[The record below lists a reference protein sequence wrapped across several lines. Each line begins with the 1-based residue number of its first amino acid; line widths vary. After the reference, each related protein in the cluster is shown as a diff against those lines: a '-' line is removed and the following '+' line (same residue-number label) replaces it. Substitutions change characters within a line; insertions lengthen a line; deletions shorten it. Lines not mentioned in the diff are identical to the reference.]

1 MIMTGDIRGGT
12 VFKNGN
18 DVVVVQRMLGIKGGR
33 NGQVKRL
40 RVRNILTN
48 QTSELGLDMGE
59 KFEDVSIDYHKMKLS
74 YLDGDNWIF
83 IDQDSYDQH
92 ELTKDDLGEAAD
104 YMTPEDDIEVE
115 VGFYE
120 GKAVSVT
127 LPINVVRTITYCE
140 PGIKGDTSGKSSK
153 PATLDT
159 GFSVQVP
166 LFCDIG
172 TKIILDTRDGTFV
185 ERAK

>member
-1 MIMTGDIRGGT
+1 MLMTGDIRGGT
-12 VFKNGN
+12 VFKNGS

-40 RVRNILTN
+40 RVKNILTG

-59 KFEDVSIDYHKMKLS
+59 KFEDVSLDYHKVRLS
-74 YLDGDNWIF
+74 YIDGDNWIF
-83 IDQDSYDQH
+83 MDQESFEQI
-92 ELTKDDLGEAAD
+92 ELNKEVLGDNIGYMTTEDDLE
-104 YMTPEDDIEVE
+104 IEVA
-115 VGFYE
+115 FYE
-120 GKAVSVT
+120 GQAVSVT
-127 LPINVVRTITYCE
+127 LPTNVVRTITYCE
-140 PGIKGDTSGKSSK
+140 PGVKGDTSGKTFK

-159 GFSVQVP
+159 GLEITVP

-172 TKIILDTRDGTFV
+172 TKIILDTRDGSFV

>member
-12 VFKNGN
+12 VFKVGN
-18 DVVVVQRMLGIKGGR
+18 DVVVVQKMLGIKGGR

-40 RVRNILTN
+40 RVRNILTGS
-48 QTSELGLDMGE
+48 TSELGLDMGE
-59 KFEDVSIDYHKMKLS
+59 KFEDVSIEYHTMKPS
-74 YLDGDNWIF
+74 YMDGDTWVF
-83 IDQDSYDQH
+83 MDQESYEQH
-92 ELTKDDLGEAAD
+92 ELTKEDLGEAAE
-104 YMTPEDDIEVE
+104 YMLPDDDIEVE

-127 LPINVVRTITYCE
+127 LPINIVRIITYCE
-140 PGIKGDTSGKSSK
+140 PGIKGDTSGKSTK

-159 GFSVQVP
+159 GFEVQVP

-172 TKIILDTRDGTFV
+172 TKIVFDTRDGSFV